1 MSTVNSSMF
10 KEPGMRASASEQRAS
25 RLSTLVYRSRC
36 VEPWSPDDLGR
47 LVDASRVRNRA
58 ASVTGLLI
66 CEDDRFFQWLEGP
79 TERLARL
86 WRSIRQ
92 DRRHTDIEILGDAP
106 TPVRFFGDWDMK
118 LATKCSLNPQTVQR
132 ATAGFAVSRA
142 GSVPVP
148 GSGGPWS
155 PPDHHLVSALAEHPS
170 VGELAHLSMAADP
183 DASSLLI
190 DELHAH
196 NDSMPQL
203 CATLFEPAARFLG
216 NLWSADDCSEFDVTF
231 GLCRLQS
238 AVRALALNRSAS
250 PRVMPVSR
258 LHSVLVV
265 PMPGEMHSLGAALDA
280 ELLWQAGWDMRCE
293 RPDTDAALC
302 RLLAGQWFD
311 ALDVS
316 LSAAFEREHWL
327 PRLTQTIAF
336 ARAAS
341 RNPALRVVVSGRAF
355 FEQPDR
361 HTQVGADAACMTAQR
376 IESVLSGMFE
386 TTA

>member
-10 KEPGMRASASEQRAS
+10 KERGTRAS

-36 VEPWSPDDLGR
+36 VEPWSAEDLSR
-47 LVDASRVRNRA
+47 MVDASRVRNRA

-66 CEDDRFFQWLEGP
+66 CDDDQFFQWLEGP
-79 TERLARL
+79 TDRLARL

-92 DRRHTDIEILGDAP
+92 DPRHTDIEILGDAP

-118 LATKCSLNPQTVQR
+118 LATRSSVNPETVRR
-132 ATAGFAVSRA
+132 AAAGLAAPRA
-142 GSVPVP
+142 GSIPVLDP
-148 GSGGPWS
+148 GGPWS
-155 PPDHHLVSALAEHPS
+155 PPEHPRA
-170 VGELAHLSMAADP
+170 GELARLLMGADP

-196 NDSMPQL
+196 CDSIAQL
-203 CATLFEPAARFLG
+203 CATVFEPAARVLG
-216 NLWSADDCSEFDVTF
+216 NLWSADDCSEFDVTL
-231 GLCRLQS
+231 GLGRLQS
-238 AVRALALNRSAS
+238 AARELALNSSAS
-250 PRVMPVSR
+250 PRVMSGSR

-265 PMPGEMHSLGAALDA
+265 PMPGEMHSLGATLDA

-293 RPDTDAALC
+293 LPDTDVALC
-302 RLLAGQWFD
+302 WLLAGQWFD
-311 ALDVS
+311 ALDLS
-316 LSAAFEREHWL
+316 LSVAFEREHWL

-341 RNPALRVVVSGRAF
+341 RNPALRVVVGGRAF